1 MENFLLIAVM
11 VILFFVYKSF
21 REYFANPQSRGSL
34 GGRIGEGSE
43 SLESYEDPYRNGSVD
58 DEYRKV
64 EASEFGV
71 IAALMAKMASADGK
85 VCELEEQLVK
95 NMLDD
100 LSKEFRDTARA
111 KEILSELFE
120 REEQSPEGVELLAL
134 EFTRLTKGE
143 YKKRLKL
150 VEFLL
155 TLAYADG
162 TLSEGERE
170 IIIDIAAYLELDNED
185 FNRIYDEFELYFASR
200 ITKEKMD
207 REEALKLFGLSE
219 EEAKG
224 ETLKRRYRELVK
236 EHHPDIIQGKG
247 MDKNFIEAATKK
259 LQEINEAYEILREHS
274 SKVEA

>member
-34 GGRIGEGSE
+34 GGRMGEGSE
-43 SLESYEDPYRNGSVD
+43 SLEPYEDPYRNGSVD

-100 LSKEFRDTARA
+100 LSKEFRDTAKA

-162 TLSEGERE
+162 ALSEGERE

-259 LQEINEAYEILREHS
+259 LQEINEAYEILRDHS

>member
-34 GGRIGEGSE
+34 GGRMREGSE
-43 SLESYEDPYRNGSVD
+43 PLEPYEDPYRNGSVN

-120 REEQSPEGVELLAL
+120 RETQSPEGVELLAL

-162 TLSEGERE
+162 TLSEVERE

-200 ITKEKMD
+200 ITKERMSQ
-207 REEALKLFGLSE
+207 EEALKLFGLSE
-219 EEAKG
+219 EEARG

>member
-34 GGRIGEGSE
+34 GGRIGEGGE
-43 SLESYEDPYRNGSVD
+43 PLESYEDPYRNGSVD

-100 LSKEFRDTARA
+100 LSKEFRDTAKA

-162 TLSEGERE
+162 ALSEGERE

-259 LQEINEAYEILREHS
+259 LQEINEAYEILRDHS

>member
-34 GGRIGEGSE
+34 GGRMREGSE
-43 SLESYEDPYRNGSVD
+43 PLEPYEDPYRNGSVN

-120 REEQSPEGVELLAL
+120 REAQSPEGVELLAL

-162 TLSEGERE
+162 TLSEVERE

-200 ITKEKMD
+200 ITKERMSQ
-207 REEALKLFGLSE
+207 EEALKLFGLSE
-219 EEAKG
+219 EEARG

-259 LQEINEAYEILREHS
+259 LQEINEAYEILRDRS

>member
-34 GGRIGEGSE
+34 GGRMREGSE
-43 SLESYEDPYRNGSVD
+43 PLEPYEDPYRNGSVN

-120 REEQSPEGVELLAL
+120 RETQSPEGVELLAL

-162 TLSEGERE
+162 TLSEVERE

-219 EEAKG
+219 EEARG

-259 LQEINEAYEILREHS
+259 LQEINEAYEIL
-274 SKVEA
+274 

>member
-1 MENFLLIAVM
+1 MENFLLVAVM

-34 GGRIGEGSE
+34 GGRMREASE
-43 SLESYEDPYRNGSVD
+43 PLEPYEDPYRNGSVN

-120 REEQSPEGVELLAL
+120 RETQSPEGVELLAL

-162 TLSEGERE
+162 TLSEVERE

>member
-34 GGRIGEGSE
+34 GGRMREGSE
-43 SLESYEDPYRNGSVD
+43 PLEPYEDPYRNGSVN

-120 REEQSPEGVELLAL
+120 RETQSPEGVELLAL

-162 TLSEGERE
+162 TLSEVERE

-200 ITKEKMD
+200 ITKEKMGQ
-207 REEALKLFGLSE
+207 EEALKLFGLSE
-219 EEAKG
+219 EEARG

>member
-1 MENFLLIAVM
+1 MENFLLVAVM

-34 GGRIGEGSE
+34 GGRMREGSE
-43 SLESYEDPYRNGSVD
+43 PLEPYEDPYRNGSVN

-120 REEQSPEGVELLAL
+120 RETQSPEGVELLAL

-162 TLSEGERE
+162 TLSEVERE

-200 ITKEKMD
+200 ITKERMSQ
-207 REEALKLFGLSE
+207 EEALKLFGLSE
-219 EEAKG
+219 EEARG

-259 LQEINEAYEILREHS
+259 LQEINEAYEILRDRS

>member
-34 GGRIGEGSE
+34 GGRMREGSE
-43 SLESYEDPYRNGSVD
+43 PLEPYEDPYRNGSVN

-120 REEQSPEGVELLAL
+120 RETQSPEGVELLAL

-200 ITKEKMD
+200 ITKEKMGQ
-207 REEALKLFGLSE
+207 EEALKLFGLSE
-219 EEAKG
+219 EEARG

>member
-34 GGRIGEGSE
+34 GGRMREGSE
-43 SLESYEDPYRNGSVD
+43 PLEPYEDPYRNGSVD

-120 REEQSPEGVELLAL
+120 RETQSPEGVELLAL

-162 TLSEGERE
+162 TLSEVERE

-200 ITKEKMD
+200 ITKERMSQ
-207 REEALKLFGLSE
+207 EEALKLFGLSE
-219 EEAKG
+219 EEARG

-259 LQEINEAYEILREHS
+259 LQEINEAYEILRDRS

>member
-34 GGRIGEGSE
+34 GGRMGEGSE
-43 SLESYEDPYRNGSVD
+43 SLEPYEDPYRNGSVD

>member
-34 GGRIGEGSE
+34 GGRMGEGSE
-43 SLESYEDPYRNGSVD
+43 PLESYEDPYRNGSVD

-100 LSKEFRDTARA
+100 LSKEFRDTAKA

-162 TLSEGERE
+162 ALSEGERE

>member
-34 GGRIGEGSE
+34 GGRMGEGSE
-43 SLESYEDPYRNGSVD
+43 SLEPYEDPYRNGSVD

-162 TLSEGERE
+162 ALSEGERE